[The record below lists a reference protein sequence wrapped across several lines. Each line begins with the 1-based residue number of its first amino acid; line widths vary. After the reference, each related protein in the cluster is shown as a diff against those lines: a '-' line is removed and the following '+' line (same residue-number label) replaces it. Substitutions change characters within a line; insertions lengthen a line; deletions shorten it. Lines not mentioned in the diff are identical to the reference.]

1 MVTDFMID
9 FFRSITDHFK
19 RQNTFIMNQDY
30 ESEANKIY
38 DGMDF
43 EELSQLYLKSDR
55 IKYKLEKLV
64 KKADQLIILDDHND
78 DKDHIGPQIEV
89 ITNKLGNIKFNAD
102 IEEVT
107 TLERLVEIMK
117 TSDIEKKHVKAVGS
131 FETFNRIT
139 ETEGFLL
146 YTKNYRGVNKTDSNL
161 LKQEFKSNNIYYD
174 VKCGTTLNEI
184 ISELK
189 NDDRAL
195 FNLSGFDGQSIVG
208 CNATSTHGSGITLKP
223 LESFVVSVNLVV
235 PGGKIY
241 RIEPTDGV
249 TDPKIFLQQYQDIK
263 LIQDDKTFNASVVN
277 LGALGVVYQ
286 VTISTVSN
294 YKVFS
299 MREESTWEAVKPILS
314 VKPYD
319 NNDIL
324 RYRNAEVWLSP
335 YTSYALI
342 TRRNIATSDDIEN
355 YPKSHLKH
363 WLQDILDNLIIK
375 NLAKKLNTD
384 GGHILFIL
392 LNLFP
397 KTIPSLVELA
407 LKSQYNKIPVVDDYE
422 EIYSIGLI
430 SHIKAIDVEF
440 AFSMKDNN
448 HIKAIDALR
457 ETLQD
462 IRDKFNFNING
473 PIVIR
478 FSAASSQYMS
488 MAYDTNDEPRC
499 FVEMPILVYD
509 PRIYY
514 YAHVYKPLFGIAL
527 KYNARF
533 HWGHHLDSELDYT
546 YLQNSFDK
554 NAIDSFINQINKFD
568 PQGLMSN
575 DFLKKFGLVPN
586 TSSWFSKIL

>member
-55 IKYKLEKLV
+55 IKHKLEKLV

-78 DKDHIGPQIEV
+78 DNDHIGPQIEV

-131 FETFNRIT
+131 FETFN
-139 ETEGFLL
+139 
-146 YTKNYRGVNKTDSNL
+146 
-161 LKQEFKSNNIYYD
+161 NNIYYD

-440 AFSMKDNN
+440 AFSMKDDN

-488 MAYDTNDEPRC
+488 MAHDTNDEPRC